1 MNEFLGIPIPV
12 NCERSNLGFFAEPL
26 NAISNIAFIFAG
38 FGVYQLLAK
47 NRVQKIEYKAILILI
62 FFVGFGSFLWHATR
76 NFYAL
81 ILDAVPVALSF
92 AIITYIFLYKLIGN
106 KLIALLIALLLIP
119 TRFFISSFAPTD
131 SVSSLI
137 RNLINA
143 TVFLVIIVWAFRKYG
158 RIAFEGTIVLIIYL
172 IAITMRGI
180 DLQVCPTFNLG
191 THFLWHILNALA
203 VYLAVKF
210 LIKLE
215 QAELSSLT

>member
-12 NCERSNLGFFAEPL
+12 NCERSNLGFFVEPL

-38 FGVYQLLAK
+38 VGIYQLLAK
-47 NRVQKIEYKAILILI
+47 NRVQKVEYRSLFILI
-62 FFVGFGSFLWHATR
+62 FLVGFGSFLWHATR

-92 AIITYIFLYKLIGN
+92 AIITYIFLGKLIGN
-106 KLIALLIALLLIP
+106 KLISLLIALLLIP

-131 SVSSLI
+131 IVSSLV

-143 TVFLVIIVWAFRKYG
+143 TVFLLLIVWAFRKCG
-158 RIAFEGTIVLIIYL
+158 KIALEGTIVLIIYL
-172 IAITMRGI
+172 IAITMRSI
-180 DLQVCPTFNLG
+180 DLQVCPTFYLG
-191 THFLWHILNALA
+191 THSLWHIFNALA
-203 VYLAVKF
+203 VYLTVKF

-215 QAELSSLT
+215 QAR